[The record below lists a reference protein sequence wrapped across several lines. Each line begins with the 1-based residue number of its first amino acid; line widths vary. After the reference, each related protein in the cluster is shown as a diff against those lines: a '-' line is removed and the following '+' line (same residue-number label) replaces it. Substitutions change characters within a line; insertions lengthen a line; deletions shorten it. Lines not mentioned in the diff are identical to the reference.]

1 MTHAPE
7 SFRAVVNAC
16 DGCRTSFEP
25 SLYENQADRV
35 LDLLDEVCTRRT
47 QVADLERRF
56 ANLHE
61 RCIESAKR
69 ERELQARF
77 DRLRADFDRLVAWHT
92 KAIQTIRRMN
102 RDAERWSAI
111 ATAESKA
118 FAAERERLRTWAR
131 MWKERARWYRRAFDY
146 TIELAADRV
155 FERAHERASSR
166 DAR

>member
-1 MTHAPE
+1 MTHSIEPCSTVDACAGCRENFAPE
-7 SFRAVVNAC
+7 N
-16 DGCRTSFEP
+16 
-25 SLYENQADRV
+25 YENQSDRV
-35 LDLLDEVCTRRT
+35 LDLLDEVCTRRSH
-47 QVADLERRF
+47 AENLRR
-56 ANLHE
+56 LLV
-61 RCIESAKR
+61 ESAKR